1 MKRIVNNFLINFL
14 TNDVNFGMK
23 NTLLEIGLFFH
34 FFLFSKDFHLLLW
47 SFLFTFYN
55 VFFTIFLTYQS
66 TYCIYLWLMLS
77 FLLLLSYLVHWS
89 FLVGFICFCLMIVT
103 KWSLFIVVIV
113 KKYLLCSV
121 VGVNLSQFFNN
132 LGLSLMLLLSNLSRV
147 LLFYGLC

>member
-1 MKRIVNNFLINFL
+1 MKRIVNDFLINFL

-34 FFLFSKDFHLLLW
+34 FFLFSEDFHLLFW

-55 VFFTIFLTYQS
+55 IFLTIFLTYQS

-147 LLFYGLC
+147 LLSYGLC